1 MSDDLLLG
9 SSYPQASAMVDS
21 GRTDSEIKRLRSLT
35 EKSFGK
41 MNEKQMREIA
51 GDFKGILVRQLIKEM
66 RNTVPQDGF
75 LEPTHATEMYQEMAD
90 DALAKDLAGQ
100 GGFGIA
106 DLVYEQLKEIQDNL
120 HTSESVLKQMD
131 DKKAQFLS
139 LPNKTEQPDVSQF
152 IPLNKKKDPVAGAI
166 PLKRGPEFI
175 PMPER
180 NPFMDFT
187 KPVIPLDKVE
197 RR

>member
-1 MSDDLLLG
+1 
-9 SSYPQASAMVDS
+9 MVDG
-21 GRTDSEIKRLRSLT
+21 GRMDGDIKRLQNLT
-35 EKSFGK
+35 EKSSGK

-51 GDFKGILVRQLIKEM
+51 SDFEGILVRQLIKEM

-120 HTSESVLKQMD
+120 HTSESILKQMEEN
-131 DKKAQFLS
+131 KEQFLS
-139 LPNKTEQPDVSQF
+139 LPNKTEQSDSAKF
-152 IPLNKKKDPVAGAI
+152 IPMNKKSDPVAGAI
-166 PLKRGPEFI
+166 PFDQGPKFI

-180 NPFMDFT
+180 NPYMDFT

>member
-9 SSYPQASAMVDS
+9 SSYPQASAMVDG
-21 GRTDSEIKRLRSLT
+21 GRMDGDIKRLQNLT
-35 EKSFGK
+35 EKSSGK

-51 GDFKGILVRQLIKEM
+51 SDFEGILVRQLIKEM

-120 HTSESVLKQMD
+120 HTSESILKQMEEN
-131 DKKAQFLS
+131 KEQFLS
-139 LPNKTEQPDVSQF
+139 LPNKTEQSDSAKF
-152 IPLNKKKDPVAGAI
+152 IPMNKKSDPVAGAI
-166 PLKRGPEFI
+166 PFDQGPKFI

-180 NPFMDFT
+180 NPYMDFT

>member
-9 SSYPQASAMVDS
+9 SSYPQASAMVDG
-21 GRTDSEIKRLRSLT
+21 GRMDGDIKRLQNLT
-35 EKSFGK
+35 EKSSGK

-51 GDFKGILVRQLIKEM
+51 SDFEGILVRQLIKEM

-120 HTSESVLKQMD
+120 HTSESILKQMED
-131 DKKAQFLS
+131 QKQQFLS
-139 LPNKTEQPDVSQF
+139 LPNKTEQSDSAKF
-152 IPLNKKKDPVAGAI
+152 IPMNKKSDPVAGAI
-166 PLKRGPEFI
+166 PFDQGPKFI

-180 NPFMDFT
+180 NPYMDFT

>member
-9 SSYPQASAMVDS
+9 SNYPQASAMVDG
-21 GRTDSEIKRLRSLT
+21 GRMDGDIKRLQNLT
-35 EKSFGK
+35 EKSSGK

-51 GDFKGILVRQLIKEM
+51 SDFEGILVRQLIKEM

-120 HTSESVLKQMD
+120 HTSESILKQMED
-131 DKKAQFLS
+131 QKQQFLS
-139 LPNKTEQPDVSQF
+139 LPNKTEQSDSAKF
-152 IPLNKKKDPVAGAI
+152 IPMNKKSDPVAGAI
-166 PLKRGPEFI
+166 PFDQGPKFI

-180 NPFMDFT
+180 NPYMDFT